1 MQREIIQSFDEYYSV
16 YRVRVSEPTVWN
28 RHVPCTSLSSSRF
41 SLVNQHWTLV
51 CRRQQHGDRSQT
63 LNLVINKR
71 SKTLANYS
79 TMRLSPELS
88 MHCFRKSHPLPDV
101 GFSSKR
107 HCIDHFQDK
116 GSAWTLNTAD
126 QPQITREHRR
136 SPQINRR
143 SPQITPEHRRSP
155 QINRRSPQIIPEHR
169 TSPQITREHRRSPQ
183 ITLNTADQPQITPEH
198 RRSTAT
204 ADGPEMQFNL
214 TTIISATI
222 GGTVGDVTS
231 CKLIQG
237 KFTSMS
243 GVIIQTSRKSQKPND
258 WIKFPLHRRWQIQ
271 YRRPEVYKQSQCNV
285 TYQSHFDTNSLLCL
299 GVNTD
304 ADPISLLFM

>member
-1 MQREIIQSFDEYYSV
+1 MKIQLSRFWEPCSVRSSNHLTNSV

-107 HCIDHFQDK
+107 HCIDHFQDT

-136 SPQINRR
+136 S
-143 SPQITPEHRRSP
+143 
-155 QINRRSPQIIPEHR
+155 
-169 TSPQITREHRRSPQ
+169 
-183 ITLNTADQPQITPEH
+183 PQITPEH

-258 WIKFPLHRRWQIQ
+258 WIEFPLHRRWQIQ

-304 ADPISLLFM
+304 ADTISLLFM

>member
-1 MQREIIQSFDEYYSV
+1 MKIQLSRFWEPCSVRSSNHLTNSV

-101 GFSSKR
+101 GLSSKR
-107 HCIDHFQDK
+107 HCIDHFQDT

-126 QPQITREHRR
+126 QPQITADH
-136 SPQINRR
+136 SWT
-143 SPQITPEHRRSP
+143 PQITADHSWTPHITADHSWTP
-155 QINRRSPQIIPEHR
+155 QI
-169 TSPQITREHRRSPQ
+169 
-183 ITLNTADQPQITPEH
+183 TADQPQITPEH

-258 WIKFPLHRRWQIQ
+258 WIEFPLHRRWQIQ
-271 YRRPEVYKQSQCNV
+271 YRRSEVYKQSECNV
-285 TYQSHFDTNSLLCL
+285 TYQSHSDTNSLLCL

-304 ADPISLLFM
+304 EHPIWLLFM